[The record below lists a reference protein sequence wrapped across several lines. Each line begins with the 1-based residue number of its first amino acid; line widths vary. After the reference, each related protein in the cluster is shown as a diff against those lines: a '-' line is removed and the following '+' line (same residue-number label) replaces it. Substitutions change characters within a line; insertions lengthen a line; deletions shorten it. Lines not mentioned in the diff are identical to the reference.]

1 MRNSDFRLFVI
12 CAVILVAILG
22 FWWYILSSHRAMSAS
37 VIQLE
42 AGMAT
47 MRQHVLTSERV
58 LKALE
63 TLKAEVHNA
72 REATEEQ
79 LERASALD
87 GDARLDELVRLL
99 NEDRTRRH
107 SAGSACEPDG
117 AGR

>member
-12 CAVILVAILG
+12 CVVILTAILG
-22 FWWYILSSHRAMSAS
+22 FWWYILSNYRDMSAS

-42 AGMAT
+42 ADMAT

-87 GDARLDELVRLL
+87 GDARLDELIRLL

-107 SAGSACEPDG
+107 SADSACEFDG

>member
-1 MRNSDFRLFVI
+1 
-12 CAVILVAILG
+12 
-22 FWWYILSSHRAMSAS
+22 MSAS

-72 REATEEQ
+72 REATGEQ